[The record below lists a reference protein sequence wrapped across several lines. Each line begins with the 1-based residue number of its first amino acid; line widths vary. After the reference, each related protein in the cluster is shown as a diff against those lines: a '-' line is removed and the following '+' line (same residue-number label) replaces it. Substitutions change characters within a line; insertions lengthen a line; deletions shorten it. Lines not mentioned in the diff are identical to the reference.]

1 MKKPESVTKTSAPSF
16 VAFFLLVLLAA
27 IPITGCRSG
36 RHTSDSQLRQI
47 DDMLDSQLPAGTSK
61 SKVSFYLSSQG
72 FQLESTNDPRSLVAI
87 VHHVDTETLRPTTAR
102 ATFHFDASDNLTTY
116 ELATAP
122 GSGSQP

>member
-1 MKKPESVTKTSAPSF
+1 MKKTR
-16 VAFFLLVLLAA
+16 AFLKNSGPFITVLFLLGILATMPFA
-27 IPITGCRSG
+27 GCRSG

-87 VHHVDTETLRPTTAR
+87 VHHVDTETLRPATAR
-102 ATFHFDASDNLTTY
+102 VTFHFDARDNLTTY